1 MLFDIIIVY
10 LFIYELSWNMIG
22 LESDDVTDRVSTVYF
37 QFKFN
42 HKQQV
47 FYFGRACYRVPGL
60 VLYLEVVFI
69 ERRFFHGSGYIIY
82 FSI

>member
-42 HKQQV
+42 HKQ
-47 FYFGRACYRVPGL
+47 
-60 VLYLEVVFI
+60 
-69 ERRFFHGSGYIIY
+69 
-82 FSI
+82 